1 MVSLLDDF
9 SKVVT
14 VDPSCFHHLI
24 WFSKDQK
31 RGVNIIKIY
40 FFRQLTIFL
49 SSGLSH
55 VSESPVEIP
64 TCVILGSEE
73 IRKFSEVEAAKT
85 RNQKLKIPSNCL
97 ISISSN
103 FQFEDRNWAKYDFLT
118 IRILYEMT
126 FWRSEFCM
134 KWPFDDRNFAWKDFL
149 TVEFCMKLIFDD
161 QNLAKTD
168 FLTIGI

>member
-1 MVSLLDDF
+1 MVSLLATLLDDF

-85 RNQKLKIPSNCL
+85 RNQKLKILQNVF
-97 ISISSN
+97 
-103 FQFEDRNWAKYDFLT
+103 FQFHRTLK
-118 IRILYEMT
+118 IRMEQNMI

-134 KWPFDDRNFAWKDFL
+134 KW
-149 TVEFCMKLIFDD
+149 
-161 QNLAKTD
+161 
-168 FLTIGI
+168 LTINGFAR

>member
-1 MVSLLDDF
+1 MVSILATLLDDF

-85 RNQKLKIPSNCL
+85 RNQKLKIPQNVL
-97 ISISSN
+97 
-103 FQFEDRNWAKYDFLT
+103 FQFHRTLSLKIRIEQIMTLWLYFLT
-118 IRILYEMT
+118 IGILHEMT
-126 FWRSEFCM
+126 FWRS
-134 KWPFDDRNFAWKDFL
+134 NFAW
-149 TVEFCMKLIFDD
+149 
-161 QNLAKTD
+161 N
-168 FLTIGI
+168 